1 MWASICTVNPSSVSG
16 RGEPPSSICL
26 PPLPRKF
33 WGCTAMLLLDSWNA
47 TFPPSPLGC
56 LSIHRVQAHTDPP
69 EVQSYFSCSFLP
81 RGKSCFLMLL
91 ISGLPQDSP
100 LSLFFSFC
108 SSRLH
113 THWVGKYEQPDNKCW
128 GGYGGKWILLHV
140 GGSRLT

>member
-26 PPLPRKF
+26 PPLARKF

-56 LSIHRVQAHTDPP
+56 LSIHRVQAQTDPP

-81 RGKSCFLMLL
+81 RGKRCFLMLL

-100 LSLFFSFC
+100 LSLFFLFV
-108 SSRLH
+108 LPGF
-113 THWVGKYEQPDNKCW
+113 TLTELANMNNLTTNVGEGMEESEFSYMLVGPD
-128 GGYGGKWILLHV
+128 
-140 GGSRLT
+140 